1 MTMIRNIVVVLIL
14 DNESESGKET
24 INIFVC
30 CIRDLS
36 FKRKKSSCKLIFT
49 QFMELSA
56 KKQKLTNH

>member
-49 QFMELSA
+49 QFMELNA
-56 KKQKLTNH
+56 KK